1 MLPQL
6 QHRPIEAVVD
16 ATNGLGCN
24 DLAEGDAGTDGRES
38 DGLRRK
44 GCRETVGGGGAKKKK
59 AKRKRGWVYLND
71 WGWDPTDEFVIE
83 RLIGKMV
90 ADGGDV
96 PGREG
101 EEIAAGTVLYKVLW
115 EGWPPEIATWEEEDQ
130 VPCGEVD
137 FVADYEAAL
146 EAEEEDDDEE
156 GEEGEGEDAMEA

>member
-1 MLPQL
+1 MCACSRQ
-6 QHRPIEAVVD
+6 
-16 ATNGLGCN
+16 
-24 DLAEGDAGTDGRES
+24 
-38 DGLRRK
+38 
-44 GCRETVGGGGAKKKK
+44 
-59 AKRKRGWVYLND
+59 RGWVYLND

-130 VPCGEVD
+130 VKQPSNGD
-137 FVADYEAAL
+137 GGSNGWLMAW
-146 EAEEEDDDEE
+146 
-156 GEEGEGEDAMEA
+156 

>member
-1 MLPQL
+1 
-6 QHRPIEAVVD
+6 
-16 ATNGLGCN
+16 
-24 DLAEGDAGTDGRES
+24 
-38 DGLRRK
+38 
-44 GCRETVGGGGAKKKK
+44 
-59 AKRKRGWVYLND
+59 
-71 WGWDPTDEFVIE
+71 
-83 RLIGKMV
+83 MV

-101 EEIAAGTVLYKVLW
+101 EEVAAGTVLYKVLW

-146 EAEEEDDDEE
+146 EAEEEEDDEDDEE

>member
-1 MLPQL
+1 M
-6 QHRPIEAVVD
+6 
-16 ATNGLGCN
+16 
-24 DLAEGDAGTDGRES
+24 
-38 DGLRRK
+38 
-44 GCRETVGGGGAKKKK
+44 
-59 AKRKRGWVYLND
+59 
-71 WGWDPTDEFVIE
+71 
-83 RLIGKMV
+83 
-90 ADGGDV
+90 

>member
-1 MLPQL
+1 MP
-6 QHRPIEAVVD
+6 R
-16 ATNGLGCN
+16 
-24 DLAEGDAGTDGRES
+24 DGR
-38 DGLRRK
+38 RRR
-44 GCRETVGGGGAKKKK
+44 GKKKK

-137 FVADYEAAL
+137 FVEQYEASL
-146 EAEEEDDDEE
+146 AEEEAE
-156 GEEGEGEDAMEA
+156 GEAEAEDSESDGE

>member
-1 MLPQL
+1 MRTQL
-6 QHRPIEAVVD
+6 QSLIFEKF
-16 ATNGLGCN
+16 GLGCN

-44 GCRETVGGGGAKKKK
+44 GCRETGGGGKKRKS
-59 AKRKRGWVYLND
+59 KRKRGWVYLND

-146 EAEEEDDDEE
+146 EAEEEEDDEDDEE
-156 GEEGEGEDAMEA
+156 GEEGEGEGAMEA